1 MQHCWPDPSMSID
14 RTVDAHVATLRK
26 KLKAIAPT
34 EEILITHVSVGYSLK
49 G

>member
-1 MQHCWPDPSMSID
+1 MQHCWPDPGTSIE
-14 RTVDAHVATLRK
+14 RTVDARMAVLRK
-26 KLKAIAPT
+26 KLKAIEPT